1 LRVAETF
8 DGMRTFHLLVCLFPV
23 LVSAVADEPRD
34 GSWWKTMNQEQKH
47 LYILG
52 YFDGQAGA
60 ARLVQM
66 SQGTKFALDYSN
78 FEKRFEK
85 LDNWQITSG
94 VDQLYEADFRNLTI
108 SLADA
113 VWLVSMAAMG
123 EPTERIQAQLAEL
136 RKVYAPR

>member
-1 LRVAETF
+1 MEN
-8 DGMRTFHLLVCLFPV
+8 
-23 LVSAVADEPRD
+23 DEPGAKASLHARIFRRS
-34 GSWWKTMNQEQKH
+34 SWRCSPRA
-47 LYILG
+47 
-52 YFDGQAGA
+52 DV
-60 ARLVQM
+60 ARQ
-66 SQGTKFALDYSN
+66 KFALDYSN

-113 VWLVSMAAMG
+113 VWLVSMAAIG